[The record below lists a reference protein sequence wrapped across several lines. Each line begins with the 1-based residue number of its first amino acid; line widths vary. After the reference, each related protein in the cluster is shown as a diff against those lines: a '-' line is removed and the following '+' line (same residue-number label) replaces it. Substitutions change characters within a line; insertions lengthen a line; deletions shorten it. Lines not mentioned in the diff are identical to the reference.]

1 MSLSVR
7 RAEIRERDRP
17 MGRGDCAESMP
28 TGLPRLPAALSDRIP
43 PIAVFSDEAFA
54 AALHDKSWDVPELL
68 ARAELCL
75 RMLDDAYRLLVDA
88 EEAQAPSPEQV
99 AQGLTRIQFFA
110 AARLLATRYV
120 SPFDGQDC
128 TFETALAFVMDI
140 CRSARSADGISVC
153 LGMSFWKRRRIAE
166 MLAAGGPAPLF
177 AETAA
182 EAVSTAVRKKGAVAV
197 WAAREP
203 GDLRGL
209 AAAAGVPVV
218 LIEDGFVRSVGLG
231 ADFMPAASIVLD
243 RTGIYFDPTR
253 PSGLDRILS
262 GTEFTPELIERAR
275 RLIQSMVA
283 NGITKYNV
291 GSATLDI
298 AAPPG
303 RRVIFVPG
311 QVEND
316 RSVALGGGEIQRNL
330 DLLKRVRALNADA
343 YIVYKPHPD
352 VDAGH
357 RPGAISDVETLKIA
371 DQLVRGISSAAI
383 ISSVDEV
390 HTLTSLAGFEA
401 LIRDRYVVTYGCP
414 FYAGWGLTKD
424 FISVPHRQRQL
435 SLEQLVAGALILY
448 PSYFDPVTR
457 LPCGP
462 EVVIERM
469 SRPEV
474 WRPGLLITL
483 RRLQGEAMRLVQKWR
498 PSIASNS
505 Q

>member
-1 MSLSVR
+1 
-7 RAEIRERDRP
+7 
-17 MGRGDCAESMP
+17 MP
-28 TGLPRLPAALSDRIP
+28 TGLPRLPAALSGRVS
-43 PIAVFSDEAFA
+43 PIATFSSETFA
-54 AALHDKSWDVPELL
+54 AVQRDKGWDTPELL
-68 ARAELCL
+68 ARAEACL
-75 RMLDDAYRLLVDA
+75 RMLDDAYSQLEGA
-88 EEAQAPSPEQV
+88 EEELPPGAGRDTG
-99 AQGLTRIQFFA
+99 GLSRVQFFA
-110 AARLLATRYV
+110 AARLLSTRYV
-120 SPFDGQDC
+120 NPFYGEEC
-128 TFETALAFVMDI
+128 SFEEALALVTDI
-140 CRSARSADGISVC
+140 CRSARSAEGIAVC

-177 AETAA
+177 AKTAA
-182 EAVSTAVRKKGAVAV
+182 EALSAAVRRKGAVAV

-203 GDLRGL
+203 EDLRGL
-209 AAAAGVPVV
+209 AATAGVPVV

-243 RTGIYFDPTR
+243 RTGIYFDPTQ

-262 GTEFTPELIERAR
+262 GTEFTVELIERAR

-291 GSATLDI
+291 GSATPDI
-298 AAPPG
+298 AAPAG
-303 RRVIFVPG
+303 QRVIFVPG

-330 DLLKRVRALNADA
+330 DLLKRVRALNPDA

-357 RPGAISDVETLKIA
+357 RPGMIPDIEALKVA
-371 DQLVRGISSAAI
+371 DQVVRGISSAAI
-383 ISSVDEV
+383 ISAVDEV

-401 LIRDRYVVTYGCP
+401 LIRNRYVVTYGSP

-435 SLEQLVAGALILY
+435 SLEQLVAGTLILY

-474 WRPGLLITL
+474 WRPGLLVTL

-505 Q
+505 R